1 MNAPPWHRSLA
12 ARHGLVLLACVT
24 AGSLLLVA
32 WLAHQQRTE
41 SRREF
46 ATLARR
52 HADFVRRLNLPRS
65 PKLAT
70 DLRDLLGLEIHFRA
84 RAAEAANP
92 ALPADLPVQAE
103 APVRLAGGREAVVLG
118 LDPAHDMVFLR
129 DEPSLTLSLGRPS
142 TRHALLAFWGL
153 SAALAWLGARQVV
166 QPVAALT
173 RVLPGFFK
181 RDGPPPPE
189 GARADEVAQLARA
202 LTEARTDLHE
212 ERRLREQSERL
223 ALLGRVATGLAHEI
237 KNPLASIQLHAQLVD
252 TAALDADSA
261 RSIGHVRAETE
272 VIEGLVNQ
280 WLFLARP
287 APPQT
292 APHDLRALVAESLDT
307 LSAQA
312 AHAGVQFRLQAGQA
326 LPVRVDRARLRQALR
341 NVLLNAVQAMPG
353 GGMVEVDLEACDGRA
368 CLTVRDHGPGFS
380 AAALEQA
387 TGLFYTEKEGGM
399 GVGLN
404 VASEIFFAHG
414 GGLTVKNH
422 PQGGAEVEMVLP
434 CAEAID
440 S

>member
-32 WLAHQQRTE
+32 WLAHQQRAE

-65 PKLAT
+65 AKLAG
-70 DLRDLLGLEIHFRA
+70 DLRELLGLEIHFRA
-84 RAAEAANP
+84 RHTVAGGGV
-92 ALPADLPVQAE
+92 LPADLPE
-103 APVRLAGGREAVVLG
+103 RTEEPVRLAGGREAIVLP
-118 LDPAHDMVFLR
+118 LDAAHDMVFLR
-129 DEPSLTLSLGRPS
+129 DEPSLTLSLRRPE

-153 SAALAWLGARQVV
+153 SAAVAWLGARQVV
-166 QPVAALT
+166 RPVMALT
-173 RVLPGFFK
+173 RVLPGFFS
-181 RDGPPPPE
+181 REGEAPPE
-189 GARADEVAQLARA
+189 VARADEVGQLARA
-202 LTEARTDLHE
+202 LTEARIDLQE
-212 ERRLREQSERL
+212 ERRRREQSERL

-252 TAALDADSA
+252 CTVLDADSA
-261 RSIGHVRAETE
+261 RSLGHVREEAEA
-272 VIEGLVNQ
+272 IEGLVNQ

-292 APHDLRALVAESLDT
+292 AGLDLRELVADTLDT
-307 LSAQA
+307 LA
-312 AHAGVQFRLQAGQA
+312 APAVHAGVTLDWEPGSAV
-326 LPVRVDRARLRQALR
+326 PVRVDRVRLRQALR
-341 NVLLNAVQAMPG
+341 NVLLNALQAMPG
-353 GGMVEVDLEACDGRA
+353 GGTVGIRLEIRDGHA
-368 CLTVRDHGPGFS
+368 CLAVHDQGAGFS

-387 TGLFYTEKEGGM
+387 TALFYTEKEGGM

-404 VASEIFFAHG
+404 VASEIVSAHG
-414 GGLTVKNH
+414 GSLAVKNH
-422 PQGGAEVEMVLP
+422 PWGGALVEMVLP
-434 CAEAID
+434 CEIATR

>member
-12 ARHGLVLLACVT
+12 ARHGLVMLACVT
-24 AGSLLLVA
+24 VGSLLLLA
-32 WLAHQQRTE
+32 WLAHHQRAE

-46 ATLARR
+46 AALAQR

-65 PKLAT
+65 PKLAV
-70 DLRDLLGLEIHFRA
+70 DLSALLGLNIAFRA
-84 RAAEAANP
+84 RDGATSGV
-92 ALPADLPVQAE
+92 ALPEGLPSQAVE
-103 APVRLAGGREAVVLG
+103 PVRLAGGREAVVLG
-118 LDPAHDMVFLR
+118 LDSAHDMVFLR
-129 DEPSLTLSLGRPS
+129 DEPPLTLSLRRPA
-142 TRHALLAFWGL
+142 TRHALFAFWGL

-166 QPVAALT
+166 RPVVALT
-173 RVLPGFFK
+173 RVLPGFFH
-181 RDGPPPPE
+181 REGPPPPE
-189 GARADEVAQLARA
+189 VARADEVGQLARA
-202 LTEARTDLHE
+202 LTEARSDLHE
-212 ERRLREQSERL
+212 ERRRREQSERL

-261 RSIGHVRAETE
+261 RSLGHVRAETE

-292 APHDLRALVAESLDT
+292 ASQDLRALVAEALDT

-312 AHAGVQFRLQAGQA
+312 VHAGVQLRRQDGPAV
-326 LPVRVDRARLRQALR
+326 PVRVDRARLRQALR
-341 NVLLNAVQAMPG
+341 NVLLNAIQATPG
-353 GGMVEVDLEACDGRA
+353 GGTVEVGLEVRDGCA

-387 TGLFYTEKEGGM
+387 TGLFYSEKEGGM

-404 VASEIFFAHG
+404 VASEIFSAHG

-422 PQGGAEVEMVLP
+422 PQGGAQVEMVLP
-434 CAEAID
+434 CVTPAD

>member
-12 ARHGLVLLACVT
+12 ARHGLVMLACVT
-24 AGSLLLVA
+24 VGSLLLLA
-32 WLAHQQRTE
+32 WLAHQQRAE

-46 ATLARR
+46 AALAQR

-65 PKLAT
+65 PKLAY
-70 DLRDLLGLEIHFRA
+70 DLHELLGLEIHFRA
-84 RAAEAANP
+84 RGAAPGNA
-92 ALPADLPVQAE
+92 ALPADLPVQADE
-103 APVRLAGGREAVVLG
+103 PVRLKGGREAVVLG
-118 LDPAHDMVFLR
+118 LDAAHDMVFLR
-129 DEPSLTLSLGRPS
+129 AEPPLTLSLRRPA
-142 TRHALLAFWGL
+142 TRHALFAFWGL

-166 QPVAALT
+166 RPVTALT
-173 RVLPGFFK
+173 RVLPGFFG
-181 RDGPPPPE
+181 REGEPPPE
-189 GARADEVAQLARA
+189 VTRADEVGQLARA

-212 ERRLREQSERL
+212 ERRRREQSERL

-261 RSIGHVRAETE
+261 RSLGHVRAETE

-292 APHDLRALVAESLDT
+292 APQDLRGLLTET
-307 LSAQA
+307 LATLGAQA
-312 AHAGVQFRLQAGQA
+312 DHAGVQLRLSPGPAV
-326 LPVRVDRARLRQALR
+326 PVRVDRARLRQALR
-341 NVLLNAVQAMPG
+341 NVLLNAIQAMPG
-353 GGMVEVDLEACDGRA
+353 GGAVEVGLEVGDGRVRIA
-368 CLTVRDHGPGFS
+368 VRDQGPGFS
-380 AAALEQA
+380 AAALAQA
-387 TGLFYTEKEGGM
+387 TGLFYSEKEGGM

-404 VASEIFFAHG
+404 VAGEIFAAHG
-414 GGLTVKNH
+414 GALTVKNH

-434 CAEAID
+434 CAAAAD

>member
-1 MNAPPWHRSLA
+1 MASNAMRPE
-12 ARHGLVLLACVT
+12 GLD
-24 AGSLLLVA
+24 
-32 WLAHQQRTE
+32 
-41 SRREF
+41 
-46 ATLARR
+46 
-52 HADFVRRLNLPRS
+52 HANLRMRPQ
-65 PKLAT
+65 
-70 DLRDLLGLEIHFRA
+70 DLPIALGFYRDLLGLEIHFRA

-173 RVLPGFFK
+173 RVLPGFFN
-181 RDGPPPPE
+181 REGPPPPE
-189 GARADEVAQLARA
+189 VARADEVGQLARA